1 MTDET
6 LGKLWEKTPAQ
17 VVRDDLEVLVKKSR
31 LDRGLWNAKK
41 ETAAKRK
48 AVKKEKEDG

>member
-6 LGKLWEKTPAQ
+6 LDTMMKKTPTQ
-17 VVRDDLEVLVKKSR
+17 IVRDDLEAVVKKSR
-31 LDRGLWNAKK
+31 LDRGLWNVKK

-48 AVKKEKEDG
+48 AVKKEKGE